1 MSRRTGQN
9 GYIERSGKW
18 WVVRW
23 WMDVPDQYDRR
34 HLRAKICPVSG
45 VGYLKASERKKRARD
60 IIAASG
66 ADSSELF
73 NKVVKQEEG
82 ITFQKQAMHWIEQM
96 KTRKR
101 KPVATSTLELWDG
114 CLRIWLN
121 PKIGNLPLSE
131 INNAVL
137 KTVVATMSEG
147 GLSPKTID
155 NYTQV
160 VKMVVASAVDKE
172 GEEIYPRK
180 WNHEFVDMP
189 VVEKAKQ
196 NTPCF
201 SPEIMSGLATW
212 KKERERMVFILC
224 GAAGLRIGEALGL
237 EIDKHISP
245 DFLTISIEQ
254 KARHCK
260 IEKRLKTASA
270 SRQVDL
276 HPAIAAMLK
285 KFAGKRKTGFL
296 FRTRNGKPL
305 GSSCILRRHLH
316 PALKHLG
323 FINPF
328 TGTHKAGHH
337 AFRRFRNT
345 HLRNRTECPEG
356 LRKFGWGTQMRA
368 CPISTTRSERTWSS
382 AGSGLKSATSA
393 LNCLQLY
400 RMYRKSRKNT
410 QRKKP
415 LKSL

>member
-1 MSRRTGQN
+1 MSRRKSTGREAPKEPENQPQGPVEAQLSFWPDSLCNESAVTFEHLPIVTERSKVRKAAPGKRRGKSMSRRTGQN
-9 GYIERSGKW
+9 GHIERSGKW

-45 VGYLKASERKKRARD
+45 VGYLTASERKKRARE

-66 ADSSELF
+66 ADSNEFF
-73 NKVVKQEEG
+73 NKVVKQEG
-82 ITFQKQAMHWIEQM
+82 DGVTFQEQAMRWFEQM

-114 CLRIWLN
+114 CLRNWLN

-155 NYTQV
+155 NYSQV

-201 SPEIMSGLATW
+201 SPEVMSGLATW
-212 KKERERMVFILC
+212 KKER
-224 GAAGLRIGEALGL
+224 
-237 EIDKHISP
+237 
-245 DFLTISIEQ
+245 
-254 KARHCK
+254 
-260 IEKRLKTASA
+260 
-270 SRQVDL
+270 
-276 HPAIAAMLK
+276 
-285 KFAGKRKTGFL
+285 
-296 FRTRNGKPL
+296 
-305 GSSCILRRHLH
+305 
-316 PALKHLG
+316 
-323 FINPF
+323 
-328 TGTHKAGHH
+328 
-337 AFRRFRNT
+337 
-345 HLRNRTECPEG
+345 
-356 LRKFGWGTQMRA
+356 
-368 CPISTTRSERTWSS
+368 
-382 AGSGLKSATSA
+382 
-393 LNCLQLY
+393 
-400 RMYRKSRKNT
+400 
-410 QRKKP
+410 
-415 LKSL
+415 

>member
-1 MSRRTGQN
+1 MCALASNQSPNISFTEAGCVPQTEDPVQLSFWPAQLLGARECLPYQLPSVSEPSKVISAAPGKRRGKSMSRRTGQN

-66 ADSSELF
+66 ADSSEFF
-73 NKVVKQEEG
+73 NKVVKQEESV
-82 ITFQKQAMHWIEQM
+82 TFQKQAMHWLEQM

-137 KTVVATMSEG
+137 KSVVATMSEG
-147 GLSPKTID
+147 GLSPKTIE

-189 VVEKAKQ
+189 VVEKA
-196 NTPCF
+196 
-201 SPEIMSGLATW
+201 
-212 KKERERMVFILC
+212 
-224 GAAGLRIGEALGL
+224 
-237 EIDKHISP
+237 
-245 DFLTISIEQ
+245 
-254 KARHCK
+254 
-260 IEKRLKTASA
+260 
-270 SRQVDL
+270 SRT
-276 HPAIAAMLK
+276 HPASPLRSCRAWQP
-285 KFAGKRKTGFL
+285 GR
-296 FRTRNGKPL
+296 RNG
-305 GSSCILRRHLH
+305 S
-316 PALKHLG
+316 
-323 FINPF
+323 
-328 TGTHKAGHH
+328 
-337 AFRRFRNT
+337 
-345 HLRNRTECPEG
+345 
-356 LRKFGWGTQMRA
+356 GW
-368 CPISTTRSERTWSS
+368 CSF
-382 AGSGLKSATSA
+382 
-393 LNCLQLY
+393 CVVLQA
-400 RMYRKSRKNT
+400 
-410 QRKKP
+410 
-415 LKSL
+415 